1 MQMSEA
7 VQLAKQAKDW
17 FEQGYKK
24 FPDCGEG
31 LILYSM
37 VSGLCYQYS
46 IPNMYMVIPKTVTPS
61 CFGMVMYANQKY
73 SVNLELS

>member
-37 VSGLCYQYS
+37 VSGLCYH
-46 IPNMYMVIPKTVTPS
+46 PCMYMVIPKYDTIM
-61 CFGMVMYANQKY
+61 FGMEMYANQKC
-73 SVNLELS
+73 SINLELS